1 MSNLKLR
8 LLNELAGGKW
18 MAFDINRAE
27 KFVETVDLKDV
38 PRGILAQDAAAEAGA
53 AFNEA
58 KNQALVVGSGVFS
71 FSQGVDAKVR
81 EAISDSAL
89 LAQLVANK
97 AVKFEDQPEKW
108 FDAYSDVLQNVG
120 WVLQDRALNDY
131 SAIGTAAEVN
141 EQIIAVITAILGPS
155 PAALSI
161 ITSTVKALKA
171 MQQGSSWFTI
181 FSRETQKSKVARF
194 QIGVA
199 EKDKDGGVLVSLL
212 ACLIEAKSDITQ
224 VLLFKFRQS
233 NASFKAYGN
242 KVSLNQP
249 SLTRLGPAIQKKVQ
263 AYQTDYLSSIK
274 DL

>member
-1 MSNLKLR
+1 
-8 LLNELAGGKW
+8 
-18 MAFDINRAE
+18 MAFDIGQATE
-27 KFVETVDLKDV
+27 FVKTVDLTGV
-38 PRGILAQDAAAEAGA
+38 PRKIVAQDAAAEAGV
-53 AFNEA
+53 AFDEA

-71 FSQGVDAKVR
+71 FSQGVDAMVR

-97 AVKFEDQPEKW
+97 AVKFEEQPEKW
-108 FDAYSDVLQNVG
+108 FDTYSDVLENVG
-120 WVLQDRALNDY
+120 WTLQDKALNDY
-131 SAIGTAAEVN
+131 SATGTAAEVN

-161 ITSTVKALKA
+161 ITSTVNALKA
-171 MQQGSSWFTI
+171 MQPGSSWFTI
-181 FSRETQKSKVARF
+181 FSRETQKAKVARF

-199 EKDKDGGVLVSLL
+199 EKDKEGGVLVSLL

-224 VLLFKFRQS
+224 VLFFKFRQS

-249 SLTRLGPAIQKKVQ
+249 SLTQLGPAIRKKVQ
-263 AYQTDYLSSIK
+263 AYQADYVSSIK